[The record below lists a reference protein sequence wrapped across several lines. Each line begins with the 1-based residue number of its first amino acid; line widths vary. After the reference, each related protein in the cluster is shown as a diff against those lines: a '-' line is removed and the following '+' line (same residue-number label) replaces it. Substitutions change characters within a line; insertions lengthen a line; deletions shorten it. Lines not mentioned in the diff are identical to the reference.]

1 MANES
6 SHFSHSRM
14 GGSLASLKDI
24 LSRAS
29 AEGVPFDRAM
39 VVELPN
45 KWQRLVL
52 GLRIAIR

>member
-1 MANES
+1 MNRAIFPIREWEAV
-6 SHFSHSRM
+6 
-14 GGSLASLKDI
+14 ASLKDI

-45 KWQRLVL
+45 
-52 GLRIAIR
+52 GSA